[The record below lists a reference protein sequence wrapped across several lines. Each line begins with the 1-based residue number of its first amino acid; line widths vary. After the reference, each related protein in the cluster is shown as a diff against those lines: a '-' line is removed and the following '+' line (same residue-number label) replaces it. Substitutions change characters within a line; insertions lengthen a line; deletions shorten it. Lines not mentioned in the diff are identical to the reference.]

1 MDLTSDFCFWRVGEG
16 RGVRGG
22 GEPSGHSLNSG
33 RVGLLRFPDSE
44 VQAGPEGGRRPGG
57 PGRRPA
63 ARGPAGAGDLI
74 LRLFVEAGE
83 SLGI

>member
-1 MDLTSDFCFWRVGEG
+1 M
-16 RGVRGG
+16 RGG

-44 VQAGPEGGRRPGG
+44 VQAGPEGGRRPGPGPGG